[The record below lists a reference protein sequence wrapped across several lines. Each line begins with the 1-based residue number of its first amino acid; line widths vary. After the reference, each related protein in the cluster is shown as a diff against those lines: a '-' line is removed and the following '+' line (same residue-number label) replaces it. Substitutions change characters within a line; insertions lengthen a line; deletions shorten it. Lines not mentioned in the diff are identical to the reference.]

1 MKLKKKI
8 YLDKYERKKTDKIHF
23 GNKNESYFKD
33 EMDYGKMPKYKFSEL
48 SELEKIYW
56 KHQNEKQRTKNR

>member
-1 MKLKKKI
+1 MKLIKKVN
-8 YLDKYERKKTDKIHF
+8 YNKYERKRTDKIHF
-23 GNKNESYFKD
+23 GNKNESYFED

-56 KHQNEKQRTKNR
+56 KHQNEKQRAKNR